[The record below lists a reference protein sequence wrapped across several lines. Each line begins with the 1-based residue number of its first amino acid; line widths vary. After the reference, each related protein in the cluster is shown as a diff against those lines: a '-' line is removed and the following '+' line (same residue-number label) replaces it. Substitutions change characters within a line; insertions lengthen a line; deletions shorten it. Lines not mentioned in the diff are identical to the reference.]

1 LRRFAPARL
10 VMLIS
15 AGKKPADQ
23 PRHLKRLGSFP
34 ATIPCA
40 RAAPPIDTNLCR
52 SFRTKVQ
59 PVTQKFISTG
69 ELAQRLGLS
78 SRRVATLASEGVIT
92 RTPKGFD
99 EADAIRC
106 YAEHMRRAAVGKRG
120 DGKASGA
127 GEERQRLARLQGDAL
142 ERKNAIEAGKLVVA
156 AEIEAEWTAT
166 VVACRNAIL
175 AAPTRI
181 QSDLPH
187 LTAHDVA
194 TIDRH
199 LREALTLLGAS
210 SS

>member
-1 LRRFAPARL
+1 MSRVLPEGDPP
-10 VMLIS
+10 VQ
-15 AGKKPADQ
+15 G
-23 PRHLKRLGSFP
+23 
-34 ATIPCA
+34 
-40 RAAPPIDTNLCR
+40 PIDTNLCR
-52 SFRTKVQ
+52 NFRTKVQ

-142 ERKNAIEAGKLVVA
+142 ERKNAVEAGKLVVA
-156 AEIEAEWTAT
+156 AEIEAEWTAI
-166 VVACRNAIL
+166 VVACRNSIL

-187 LTAHDVA
+187 LTSHDVA